1 MDDINFRFDTP
12 HAHKKKENKKN
23 SIKGDEE
30 LTNFLEKIII
40 KIKHVTTKK
49 KKNDGQESPTFVN

>member
-12 HAHKKKENKKN
+12 HAHKKENKKN